1 MKFNFILAVSLVFLM
16 SFGVFAQNA
25 KSKTEPIGVGAIAPD
40 FTLSDETGKQVSLS
54 KVGKTT
60 VLVFYRGYWC
70 PFCARQ
76 LAELRNL
83 LNKDDNIAL
92 YAVSIDNPETS
103 KTFGE
108 KIAKDGKG
116 ALGFPILSDPN
127 HKTIDNYGLFDT
139 TYVGKG
145 VEGIPHPAIYIL
157 DKNRKIVWAKIEY
170 DYKKRPTNED
180 IRAELAK
187 LK

>member
-1 MKFNFILAVSLVFLM
+1 MSRKIRIILATVADRPRVQPKVLA
-16 SFGVFAQNA
+16 GPQ
-25 KSKTEPIGVGAIAPD
+25 
-40 FTLSDETGKQVSLS
+40 TGQ
-54 KVGKTT
+54 G
-60 VLVFYRGYWC
+60 
-70 PFCARQ
+70 PP
-76 LAELRNL
+76 ELQGR
-83 LNKDDNIAL
+83 
-92 YAVSIDNPETS
+92 S